1 MSHLGD
7 DVSALVDGQLPPAR
21 AEEAL
26 AHLVGCE
33 LCAREVANERAS
45 RRRLAD
51 ARDIAPSPE
60 LTSRLMQMAHQPP
73 PASHGARAFVDVAL
87 QPLTSGR
94 VRRRLAARS
103 VLVLAGVAGVA
114 GVLMVV
120 GTLAE
125 RTGDPALMV
134 AQLSGARP
142 GESTFVVSADTPRAT
157 TAGEPA
163 ADTTH
168 AALSWLTANGWSAP
182 RQIPSH
188 LRVSH
193 VGTVQGP
200 AGEELL
206 EIELVGDGHQVVVLE
221 QRGVLDGASLGE
233 LPTVDVG
240 GQRAYELPVQGTA
253 LVLQCGDI
261 TVLVAGPGGEDD
273 AVRAVAGTFPVTEPG
288 SGMTDRLGRGWQTL
302 VGWTDLIAR

>member
-7 DVSALVDGQLPPAR
+7 DVSALVDGQLPPER

-33 LCAREVANERAS
+33 PCAREVANERAS
-45 RRRLAD
+45 RRRLAQ
-51 ARDIAPSPE
+51 ARDVAPSAE
-60 LTSRLMQMAHQPP
+60 LTHRLMRMAHEPP
-73 PASHGARAFVDVAL
+73 PPEHRGRTLVDLAL

-94 VRRRLAARS
+94 TRRRLAVRS

-114 GVLMVV
+114 GVLTVV
-120 GTLAE
+120 GMLTE

-134 AQLSGARP
+134 AQLSGAGT
-142 GESTFVVSADTPRAT
+142 GESRFVVSADTPR
-157 TAGEPA
+157 TAAIGGPT

-168 AALSWLTANGWSAP
+168 AALGWLAANGWSAP
-182 RQIPSH
+182 SRLPDD

-193 VGTVQGP
+193 VGTVAGP
-200 AGEELL
+200 DGQELL
-206 EIELVGDGHQVVVLE
+206 EIELLGDGHQVVVLE
-221 QRGVLDGASLGE
+221 QRGVLDGASLAE
-233 LPTVDVG
+233 LPAVDLG
-240 GQRAYELPVQGTA
+240 GHEAYQLPVPGIA

-273 AVRAVAGTFPVTEPG
+273 AVRAVAGAFPVTEPG